1 MVLSPT
7 CEAYCRHS
15 LLSFSRHYASV
26 KLSLMLDWQRVIL
39 MLALPLISLA
49 VFLVVLVCII
59 LCLLCRP
66 SAKRTVT
73 LRAIHLQQNTSS
85 AGFPPFYAT
94 NIFLLHLS
102 GITQH
107 PTDPTLGEWS
117 AKIVCVKRFHFLF
130 RRERRK
136 NPLKLD
142 LQKLLIL
149 FTCGWFNQ
157 RRRPALKRVKELLRD
172 EIIVSLAR
180 LTRALYADQKFSKNL
195 LCFWPKRSFYQAVF
209 FLVKVFPIQCI
220 QISHAENILKVG

>member
-7 CEAYCRHS
+7 CEALCRHS
-15 LLSFSRHYASV
+15 LPSFSRHYVSV

-73 LRAIHLQQNTSS
+73 FKAIHYNRI
-85 AGFPPFYAT
+85 FP
-94 NIFLLHLS
+94 LLNLLS
-102 GITQH
+102 LRLLYNPIGLLRYCS
-107 PTDPTLGEWS
+107 TLHWLHSWWGCS
-117 AKIVCVKRFHFLF
+117 VKIVCFKRSHFLF

-136 NPLKLD
+136 IPLKLD
-142 LQKLLIL
+142 LQKLQIL

-195 LCFWPKRSFYQAVF
+195 LCFWPKRSFY
-209 FLVKVFPIQCI
+209 
-220 QISHAENILKVG
+220 

>member
-7 CEAYCRHS
+7 SEALCHHS
-15 LLSFSRHYASV
+15 LLLSSRHYASA
-26 KLSLMLDWQRVIL
+26 KQSLMLDWQRVIL

-73 LRAIHLQQNTSS
+73 LRAIHLQQNISEVPSFLRLIYPNS
-85 AGFPPFYAT
+85 AFERYCSTPLWP
-94 NIFLLHLS
+94 HS
-102 GITQH
+102 
-107 PTDPTLGEWS
+107 WWVCS
-117 AKIVCVKRFHFLF
+117 VMIVCFKRSHFLS

-136 NPLKLD
+136 IPLKLD

-157 RRRPALKRVKELLRD
+157 RKRPALKRVKYILRNQ
-172 EIIVSLAR
+172 IIVPLAR
-180 LTRALYADQKFSKNL
+180 LTRALYTDQKFSKNL
-195 LCFWPKRSFYQAVF
+195 LCFWPKRSFHQAVF
-209 FLVKVFPIQCI
+209 FLVKVFQIQCM
-220 QISHAENILKVG
+220 QIPHEESIFKVE

>member
-7 CEAYCRHS
+7 CKAYCRHS

-26 KLSLMLDWQRVIL
+26 KQSLMLDWLRVIL

-73 LRAIHLQQNTSS
+73 LRAIHLQQNISEVPSFLRLIYPNS
-85 AGFPPFYAT
+85 AFERYCSTPLWP
-94 NIFLLHLS
+94 HS
-102 GITQH
+102 
-107 PTDPTLGEWS
+107 WWVCS
-117 AKIVCVKRFHFLF
+117 AMIVCFKRSNFLF
-130 RRERRK
+130 KRERRK

-157 RRRPALKRVKELLRD
+157 RRKLALKRVK
-172 EIIVSLAR
+172 
-180 LTRALYADQKFSKNL
+180 
-195 LCFWPKRSFYQAVF
+195 
-209 FLVKVFPIQCI
+209 
-220 QISHAENILKVG
+220 NI